1 MSSIDIRKTTEDLT
15 GLIWKKDREGL
26 AALVHDLPPA
36 DLNLILSR
44 LDATD
49 RSELLEILD
58 PEDAAGLLLN
68 LKELSPH
75 TLLSR
80 ISPETAAGILHEL
93 PSNVATDFIAALK
106 PATADRILAL
116 LPEWEMDEVRALAR
130 YAPDVAG
137 GLMVTEIL
145 SYPATATVQHV
156 VDDLRRNAAVYADY
170 NIQYIYVTR
179 EGESLLGV
187 LKIRDL
193 LLSGD
198 ETVLGELIIR
208 DPVTVSHLAP
218 LQELSDLLDRHRY
231 LGLPVVDDE
240 GRLVG
245 VVRRAAVEEAIAQR
259 TARQFRLVQGIIGGE
274 EVRTMPVAVRSG
286 RRLAWLSANI
296 VLNVIAASVIVY
308 FESTLTRLIAL
319 AAFLPI
325 ISDMSGCSGNQAVA
339 VSMRELSLG
348 LVRPRETLRVWAK
361 EVSVGLINGA
371 ALGLLLGLVAWLWRG
386 NPVLGIVVGAALAL
400 NTVVAVSIGGTVP
413 LILKGLG
420 VDPALASGPILTTV
434 TDICGFFF
442 ALGLAALALSHGYL

>member
-1 MSSIDIRKTTEDLT
+1 MSSIDIRTTTEILT
-15 GLIWKKDREGL
+15 GLIWKGDREGL
-26 AALVHDLPPA
+26 TAYFDALPPA
-36 DLNLILSR
+36 DLNLIFSR
-44 LDATD
+44 LDSND
-49 RSELLEILD
+49 RSALLEILD

-68 LKELSPH
+68 LRELSPH
-75 TLLSR
+75 ALLSR
-80 ISPETAAGILHEL
+80 VVPETAAGILHEL
-93 PSNVATDFIAALK
+93 PSDVATDFIAALK
-106 PATADRILAL
+106 PGAADRILAL
-116 LPEWEMDEVRALAR
+116 LPEREVDDVRALAR

-145 SYPATATVQHV
+145 SYPETATVQHV
-156 VDDLRRNAAVYADY
+156 VDDLRRNAVVYADY
-170 NIQYIYVTR
+170 NVQYIYVTR
-179 EGESLLGV
+179 GDESLVGV

-193 LLSGD
+193 LLSSGD
-198 ETVLGELIIR
+198 TVLGELIV
-208 DPVTVSHLAP
+208 DAPVTVNHLTP

-231 LGLPVVDDE
+231 LGLPVVNDD

-245 VVRRAAVEEAIAQR
+245 VVRRAAVEESIAQR

-274 EVRTMPVAVRSG
+274 EVRSMPVAVRSG

-371 ALGLLLGLVAWLWRG
+371 ALGVLLGLVAWLWRG
-386 NPVLGIVVGAALAL
+386 NPTLGIVVGAALAL
-400 NTVVAVSIGGTVP
+400 NTIVAVSIGGTVP
-413 LILKGLG
+413 LILKGFG

-442 ALGLAALALSHGYL
+442 ALGLAAFALSHGYL

>member
-1 MSSIDIRKTTEDLT
+1 MSSSDIRTTTEHLT
-15 GLIWKKDREGL
+15 GLIWKKDRAGL
-26 AALVHDLPPA
+26 TARVHDLPPA

-44 LDATD
+44 LDSND

-106 PATADRILAL
+106 PGTAERILAL
-116 LPEWEMDEVRALAR
+116 LPEREMDDVRALAR

-145 SYPATATVQHV
+145 SYPETATVQHV
-156 VDDLRRNAAVYADY
+156 VDDLRSKAAVYADY

-179 EGESLLGV
+179 ADESLVGV

-193 LLSGD
+193 LLSGGD
-198 ETVLGELIIR
+198 TDLGELIIR
-208 DPVTVSHLAP
+208 DPVTVNHLTP
-218 LQELSDLLDRHRY
+218 LQDLSDILDRHRY
-231 LGLPVVDDE
+231 LGLPVVNDE

-274 EVRTMPVAVRSG
+274 EVRTLPVAVRSG

-386 NPVLGIVVGAALAL
+386 NATLGIVVGAALAL